1 MLRFNPSP
9 LDAHLV
15 VGDLVMEKVIQLCMM
30 GCGTQVDI
38 DNSTPIEPGFF
49 IAGSRICNPCV
60 EKKILKRRAEL
71 ITLY

>member
-9 LDAHLV
+9 LDVHLV
-15 VGDLVMEKVIQLCMM
+15 AGDLVMEKVIQLCMM

-49 IAGSRICNPCV
+49 IAGSRICKSCV
-60 EKKILKRRAEL
+60 AKRILKRQAEL

>member
-1 MLRFNPSP
+1 MENLGRQAAQVEEQ
-9 LDAHLV
+9 LKV
-15 VGDLVMEKVIQLCMM
+15 VQLCMM

-49 IAGSRICNPCV
+49 IAGSRICNPCL
-60 EKKILKRRAEL
+60 EKKILKRQAEL

>member
-1 MLRFNPSP
+1 M
-9 LDAHLV
+9 A
-15 VGDLVMEKVIQLCMM
+15 KVIQLCMM
-30 GCGTQVDI
+30 GCGTQVDL

-60 EKKILKRRAEL
+60 EKKILKRQAEL